1 MKKEKDLINLS
12 QLWSFGSILM
22 VVMIFFFDFSNLIGL
37 GLGGKLAFI
46 SAASYVGIPTIIAAV
61 LSFIFCKF
69 KFNNRIY
76 TMFYKML
83 YWSYKRFFSLDNNT
97 SHRFMNC
104 YFYI

>member
-22 VVMIFFFDFSNLIGL
+22 VVIIFFFDFSHLIGL
-37 GLGGKLAFI
+37 GLGGKFAFI

-69 KFNNRIY
+69 KFKSSSFFKFWFWI
-76 TMFYKML
+76 ML
-83 YWSYKRFFSLDNNT
+83 ITAISYSANLLAN
-97 SHRFMNC
+97 
-104 YFYI
+104 